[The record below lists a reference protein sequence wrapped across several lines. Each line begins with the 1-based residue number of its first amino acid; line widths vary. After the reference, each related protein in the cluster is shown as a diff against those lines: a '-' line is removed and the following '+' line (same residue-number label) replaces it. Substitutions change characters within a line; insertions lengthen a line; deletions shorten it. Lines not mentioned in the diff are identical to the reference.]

1 MVWTRI
7 KTLTRLLRRTRN
19 PLPLFIDYVGLKK
32 HPYLMRTRDGEICEI
47 RASSSD
53 RFVFYEV
60 LVRNDYLQQGQIINP
75 GDTVV
80 DIGANIGC
88 FSLLAGKRV
97 GPTGR
102 VIAVEP
108 GEAAYRQ
115 LCRNLEW
122 NGLSNVT
129 PVRAAI
135 GRHDG
140 KARLHI
146 HDLSQLSSLYD
157 SVDGHGTGA
166 HTEDVR
172 VMSLETLFSHT
183 GIGFCRYMKVD
194 CEGGEYDL
202 IGTMAAS
209 LAARIEQ
216 LTLEVHCIPGHQ
228 PDELRQRLITLGFQ
242 IVPGRLLYGRRGP
255 RYR

>member
-1 MVWTRI
+1 MAWTRI

-47 RASSSD
+47 RPSSSD

-60 LVRNDYLQQGQIINP
+60 LVRNDYLQQGQTLNQ

-88 FSLLAGKRV
+88 FSVLAAKRV
-97 GPTGR
+97 GSTGR

-108 GEAAYRQ
+108 GEATYRQ
-115 LCRNLEW
+115 LCRNMEL
-122 NGLSNVT
+122 NGLTNVT

-140 KARLHI
+140 KARLHV
-146 HDLSQLSSLYD
+146 HDLSGLSSLYD
-157 SVDGHGTGA
+157 SVDGHETGDHA
-166 HTEDVR
+166 EDVQ
-172 VMSLETLFSHT
+172 VVSLQTLLADT
-183 GIGFCRYMKVD
+183 GVDFCHYIKVD
-194 CEGGEYDL
+194 CEGAEYELLDGMTTEL
-202 IGTMAAS
+202 ASRIGQTTIETH
-209 LAARIEQ
+209 RIQKHE
-216 LTLEVHCIPGHQ
+216 PA
-228 PDELRQRLITLGFQ
+228 ELRKRLIALGFE
-242 IVPGRLLYGRRGP
+242 IVPG
-255 RYR
+255 